1 MDLTPNMKLYME
13 DGTLLNEDEFLSGLE
28 GQILVISSNFASST
42 PDVSKTKGFGTP
54 SMSSTQSTSGT
65 LLSTKSNDTVGETD
79 DSSPNKSY
87 ITDEVLEKIK
97 LPCFPKAVKDALKN
111 DKNSELIWDEMMDQ
125 IVGHIKM
132 NYPKRMTC
140 HEDYRQFG

>member
-13 DGTLLNEDEFLSGLE
+13 DGTLLDEDEFLSGLE

-79 DSSPNKSY
+79 DSTPNKSY
-87 ITDEVLEKIK
+87 ITNKLLEKIK
-97 LPCFPKAVKDALKN
+97 LPCFTKAVKDALKN
-111 DKNSELIWDEMMDQ
+111 DKNSKLIWGM
-125 IVGHIKM
+125 
-132 NYPKRMTC
+132 R
-140 HEDYRQFG
+140 